1 MSWYTIFTNSMAF
14 CHTISSLYPLT
25 IHSVPFSCSFLP
37 DPSSPRSLF
46 SPIPLLPDPFFSL
59 IPNP

>member
-37 DPSSPRSLF
+37 DP
-46 SPIPLLPDPFFSL
+46 FFSL